1 MSVYSDLSAHSG
13 PVTYRESLGLTK
25 QKPPN
30 TFGDLGLGEAASK
43 RLALSKHS
51 FTALQD
57 HQKYSGVLGKVLS
70 PDCHIRRLGLYILSW
85 INQIVT

>member
-1 MSVYSDLSAHSG
+1 MGAVFPDLSAHAGS
-13 PVTYRESLGLTK
+13 VTYRESNGLTK

-43 RLALSKHS
+43 RMNPTISS

-57 HQKYSGVLGKVLS
+57 HQKYSGVRWS
-70 PDCHIRRLGLYILSW
+70 DS
-85 INQIVT
+85 